1 MKYNVLSYLIGEGFA
16 NIFKNKKQAI
26 TSFISMCLMMI
37 FFGMCFMIVGNFNN
51 FIKQIQNEQGI
62 RAFIVNDATDE
73 EIKELG
79 EQIKKLEGVN
89 TIEFIS
95 KEKALQSLKEK
106 FGEKADLLNQYN
118 DSNILPASYVIKLT
132 DLKLTSNIQDELSK
146 LKSIKKIKSSD
157 DTINTLIKIA
167 RGVKIGSY
175 VIIIALTIVSVAI
188 ISNIIKLTVYARR
201 KEISIMKYVGATNS
215 FIRLPFVVEGI
226 IIGLFSGVIS
236 MGVVAGIYALLEQ
249 SVGFVSFLSTIGL
262 SLIGFGEVFNIILVI
277 YFILGIGIGVIGST
291 SSMRKYL
298 KV

>member
-26 TSFISMCLMMI
+26 TSFVSMCLMMI

-62 RAFIVNDATDE
+62 RVFIKNDATDE
-73 EIKELG
+73 QIKELG
-79 EQIKKLEGVN
+79 EQIKNLEGVN
-89 TIEFIS
+89 TVEFIS

-106 FGEKADLLNQYN
+106 FGEKKDLLNQYN
-118 DSNILPASYVIKLT
+118 DANILPSSYIVKLT
-132 DLKLTSNIQDELSK
+132 ELKLTAQIQEEILQ
-146 LKSIKKIKSSD
+146 LNNIKKITSSD
-157 DTINTLIKIA
+157 NTINTLIKIA

-226 IIGLFSGVIS
+226 IIGLFSGIIS
-236 MGVVAGIYALLEQ
+236 MGVVAGVYALLEQ
-249 SVGFVSFLSTIGL
+249 NLGFASFLSTIGL
-262 SLIGFGEVFNIILVI
+262 SLIEFSEVFNIILII
-277 YFILGIGIGVIGST
+277 YFILGIGIGVVGST

>member
-79 EQIKKLEGVN
+79 EQIKNLEGVN

-132 DLKLTSNIQDELSK
+132 DLKLTSNIQEELSK
-146 LKSIKKIKSSD
+146 FKNIKKIKSSD

-167 RGVKIGSY
+167 SGVKIGSY

-226 IIGLFSGVIS
+226 IIGLFSGIIS

-249 SVGFVSFLSTIGL
+249 SVGFVGFLSTIGL
-262 SLIGFGEVFNIILVI
+262 SLIGFGEVFNIILII
-277 YFILGIGIGVIGST
+277 YLILGIGIGVVGST

>member
-146 LKSIKKIKSSD
+146 LKNIKKIKSSD